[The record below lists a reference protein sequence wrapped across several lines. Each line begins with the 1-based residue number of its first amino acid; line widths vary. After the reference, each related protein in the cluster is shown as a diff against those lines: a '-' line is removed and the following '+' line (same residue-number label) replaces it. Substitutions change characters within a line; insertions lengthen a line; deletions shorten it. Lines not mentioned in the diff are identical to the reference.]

1 MYSILYILHSRM
13 DIRGLKEQFDARK
26 LKEEMDARN
35 LKEQLSV
42 CNCYD
47 PNTGTIKVNKIP
59 SDILNLLKRT
69 ETLEQENKALRTHI
83 DYIESRVAIWQKEY
97 KEAIQLELRDM
108 KESLKHEVLE
118 DVNERIATLEKK
130 EPGLWDRVRG
140 YFVNKKVRME
150 LGKQL
155 L

>member
-1 MYSILYILHSRM
+1 MLSENVSRFYISKSDLMDNHGKVSI
-13 DIRGLKEQFDARK
+13 DK
-26 LKEEMDARN
+26 L
-35 LKEQLSV
+35 
-42 CNCYD
+42 
-47 PNTGTIKVNKIP
+47 P
-59 SDILNLLKRT
+59 SDFQNILKKV
-69 ETLEQENKALRTHI
+69 EVLEQENKALRTHI
-83 DYIESRVAIWQKEY
+83 DHIESRVAIWQKEY

>member
-1 MYSILYILHSRM
+1 MLSENVSRFYISKSDLLDNHGKVSI
-13 DIRGLKEQFDARK
+13 D
-26 LKEEMDARN
+26 
-35 LKEQLSV
+35 
-42 CNCYD
+42 
-47 PNTGTIKVNKIP
+47 KVP
-59 SDILNLLKRT
+59 SGILNLMRRADA
-69 ETLEQENKALRTHI
+69 LEQENKALRTHI
-83 DYIESRVAIWQKEY
+83 DHIESRVAIWQKEY

-140 YFVNKKVRME
+140 YFVNKKMRME